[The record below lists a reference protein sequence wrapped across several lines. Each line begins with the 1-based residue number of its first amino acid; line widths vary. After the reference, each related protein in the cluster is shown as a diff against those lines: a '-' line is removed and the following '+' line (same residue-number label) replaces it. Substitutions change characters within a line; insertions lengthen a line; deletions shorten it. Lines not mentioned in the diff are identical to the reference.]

1 MIRRRA
7 IVTTLG
13 TLALAA
19 GGSLAWAAGPLAK
32 VGRWQAGQH
41 YNFVENPQPPSVAK
55 GKVEVI
61 EVFWYGCAH
70 CYALDPVLEDWK
82 RKKPKHVE
90 FVRVPVIWGPVHRQ
104 HAKLYYT
111 MLALG
116 LGDLHPQVFDAIH
129 KEGMPLSDR
138 DEVRARSLHY
148 GFLSTHGV
156 SAEQFDAAY
165 DSMTVATNMERAREL
180 TRNFNVGSVPL
191 IFINGKYSTG
201 VSEAGGP
208 QPLVA
213 LINDLAASEKKR

>member
-7 IVTTLG
+7 IVATFA
-13 TLALAA
+13 ALAVA
-19 GGSLAWAAGPLAK
+19 GSSLASAAGARTK
-32 VGRWQAGQH
+32 VGRWQAGVN
-41 YNFVENPQPPSVAK
+41 YNIVENPQPPSVAR

-61 EVFWYGCAH
+61 EVFWYGCGH
-70 CYALDPVLEDWK
+70 CFALDPVLEDWK
-82 RKKPKHVE
+82 QKKPSYVE

-116 LGDLHPQVFDAIH
+116 RGDLHPQVFDAIH

-138 DEVRARSLHY
+138 DEVKARSLHY
-148 GFLSTHGV
+148 GFLSTFGI

-180 TRNFNVGSVPL
+180 TRNFNVGNVPI
-191 IFINGKYSTG
+191 IFINGKYATG
-201 VSEAGGP
+201 VSEAGGA
-208 QPLVA
+208 QQLVA
-213 LINDLAASEKKR
+213 LIDDLAASEKRR